1 MIKKINIKKVIKCL
15 LLILNIIILRKNIY
29 CLINIILNLKPLI
42 SFIKFQK
49 ELRRNDF
56 FKLMNN
62 KSIALG
68 IYKKNKNVVPKV
80 SIISPIYN
88 RERFISRFLRNI
100 QYQSFSCIE
109 IIMIDD
115 CSKDTSVKLIQ
126 KYQKD
131 DGRVLL
137 IKNRKNQG
145 TFKSRNIGIMFAKS
159 KYLILQDPDDLL
171 SKNILSLC
179 YKYAERYG
187 FDIIRFN
194 INKIYE
200 YEKKSFNDLWQS
212 KKEKVFV
219 GPELSTYMFYGSEE
233 LRISDYYIYNKF
245 MKKEVVVKALNSL
258 NNFYFNMYINLWEDT
273 LLSFVIYRTANSFCS
288 LKRTGYYYI
297 KNSQSITNNMHKISI
312 KRMRYLFLFLK
323 LVFEMTKNTYFEK
336 DMFNLLFTE
345 LNRSFN
351 FGYWLSRI
359 IYYSQFQFYYNIISN
374 FLNCNFIS
382 KTNRYL
388 FNSYLTILTNRFII
402 PKQAKKNNSDNNI

>member
-131 DGRVLL
+131 DGRVIL

-219 GPELSTYMFYGSEE
+219 GPELSTYMFYGSDE

-273 LLSFVIYRTANSFCS
+273 LLSFVVYRIANSFCS
-288 LKRTGYYYI
+288 LKELDI
-297 KNSQSITNNMHKISI
+297 IT
-312 KRMRYLFLFLK
+312 
-323 LVFEMTKNTYFEK
+323 
-336 DMFNLLFTE
+336 
-345 LNRSFN
+345 
-351 FGYWLSRI
+351 
-359 IYYSQFQFYYNIISN
+359 
-374 FLNCNFIS
+374 
-382 KTNRYL
+382 
-388 FNSYLTILTNRFII
+388 
-402 PKQAKKNNSDNNI
+402 